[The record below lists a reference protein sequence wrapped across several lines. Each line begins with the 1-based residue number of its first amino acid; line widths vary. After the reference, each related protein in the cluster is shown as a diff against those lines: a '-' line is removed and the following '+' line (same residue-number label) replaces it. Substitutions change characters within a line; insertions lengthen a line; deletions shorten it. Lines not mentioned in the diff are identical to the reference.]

1 MYTVAIVDDI
11 ASEGAELARLLSETP
26 QANQLTVV
34 PFCRAD
40 ELLQRVEAGWRP
52 DLLFMDIR
60 LAQDAGAVVSPSAG
74 FADGKTPAPAAALAP
89 AVPEFTAASPFA
101 APTGIDVVARLHELG
116 LTAPVVYMSGYDSCH
131 TAVYRTNH
139 ACYLRKPFVP
149 AEVAEALSYAISA
162 HERWAA
168 SPLRLRVGSSER
180 VLQPNDIYY
189 LESRLRRLCVHTEHE
204 ELETYSKLGDV
215 LAALPAQFTRCHQSF
230 AVNLDHVAELTPE
243 TLVLTNGSTVPVSRR
258 WRPQVRAA
266 LFAHIRAGR

>member
-26 QANQLTVV
+26 QASQLTVV
-34 PFCRAD
+34 AFCRAD
-40 ELLQRVEAGWRP
+40 ELVQRVEGGWRP

-60 LAQDAGAVVSPSAG
+60 LVQG
-74 FADGKTPAPAAALAP
+74 APA
-89 AVPEFTAASPFA
+89 SA
-101 APTGIDVVARLHELG
+101 APSGIESGIDVVARLHELG

-139 ACYLRKPFVP
+139 VCYLRKPFVP
-149 AEVAEALSYAISA
+149 DEVAEALNYAIGA

-168 SPLRLRVGSSER
+168 SPLRLHVGSSER
-180 VLQPNDIYY
+180 VLHPNDIYY

-204 ELETYSKLGDV
+204 ELETYGKLGDV

-230 AVNLDHVAELTPE
+230 AVNLDHVAELTSE
-243 TLVLTNGSTVPVSRR
+243 ALVLTNGSTVPVSRR
-258 WRPQVRAA
+258 WRPQVRDA